1 MSDKGVLVVISGFS
15 GAGKGTVV
23 KRLMESGHY
32 SLSISATTR
41 APRPGE
47 QDGREYFFLSRQEFQ
62 QRIQEGRFLE
72 WAEFSGNLYGTPKDY
87 VLEQMEQGR
96 DVILEIEA
104 QGALQVKEQYAD
116 AGLIFLAAPTMT
128 KLKERLTGRGTESA
142 EQVERRLRQAVR
154 EIEQMHR
161 YDFIVV
167 NDVLESCVTR
177 VQGIIDLLHDRSCQ
191 KEELIESLREEAG
204 QLGLS

>member
-47 QDGREYFFLSRQEFQ
+47 QDGREYFFLSRQEFE

-177 VQGIIDLLHDRSCQ
+177 VRGIIDLLHDRSCQ

>member
-23 KRLMESGHY
+23 KRLMESGHF

-116 AGLIFLAAPTMT
+116 AGLIFLTAPSMT
-128 KLKERLTGRGTESA
+128 KLKERLMGRGTESA

-167 NDVLESCVTR
+167 NDVLESCVAR

-191 KEELIESLREEAG
+191 KEELIESLRKEAG

>member
-47 QDGREYFFLSRQEFQ
+47 QDGREYFFLSRQEFE

-177 VQGIIDLLHDRSCQ
+177 VQEIIDLLHDRSCQ

>member
-47 QDGREYFFLSRQEFQ
+47 QDGREYFFLSRQEFE

-167 NDVLESCVTR
+167 
-177 VQGIIDLLHDRSCQ
+177 
-191 KEELIESLREEAG
+191 K
-204 QLGLS
+204 

>member
-23 KRLMESGHY
+23 KRSMESGHY

-47 QDGREYFFLSRQEFQ
+47 QDGREYFFLSRQEFE

>member
-47 QDGREYFFLSRQEFQ
+47 QDGREYFFLSRQEFE

-96 DVILEIEA
+96 AVILEIEA

>member
-47 QDGREYFFLSRQEFQ
+47 QDGREYFFLSRQEFE

-204 QLGLS
+204 QLG

>member
-1 MSDKGVLVVISGFS
+1 MSDKGVLIVISGFS

-47 QDGREYFFLSRQEFQ
+47 QDGREYFFLSRQEFE

-177 VQGIIDLLHDRSCQ
+177 VRGIIDLLHDRSCQ

>member
-1 MSDKGVLVVISGFS
+1 MG
-15 GAGKGTVV
+15 
-23 KRLMESGHY
+23 
-32 SLSISATTR
+32 
-41 APRPGE
+41 
-47 QDGREYFFLSRQEFQ
+47 
-62 QRIQEGRFLE
+62 
-72 WAEFSGNLYGTPKDY
+72 EFSANLYGTPKDY

>member
-47 QDGREYFFLSRQEFQ
+47 QDGREYFFLSRQEFE

-116 AGLIFLAAPTMT
+116 AGLIFLAAPSMT
-128 KLKERLTGRGTESA
+128 KLKERLTGRGTESE
-142 EQVERRLRQAVR
+142 EQVERRLRQAVC

-167 NDVLESCVTR
+167 NDVLEKNS
-177 VQGIIDLLHDRSCQ
+177 
-191 KEELIESLREEAG
+191 
-204 QLGLS
+204 

>member
-23 KRLMESGHY
+23 KRLMESGRF

-47 QDGREYFFLSRQEFQ
+47 QDGREYFFLSRQAFLQ
-62 QRIQEGRFLE
+62 GVQEGRFLE

-116 AGLIFLAAPTMT
+116 AGLIFLAAPSMSE
-128 KLKERLTGRGTESA
+128 LKERLTGRGTESA
-142 EQVERRLRQAVR
+142 EQVERRLRQAVS

-167 NDVLESCVTR
+167 NDILEDCVTR

-191 KEELIESLREEAG
+191 KEELIRSLREEAG

>member
-47 QDGREYFFLSRQEFQ
+47 QDGREYFFLSRQEFE

-128 KLKERLTGRGTESA
+128 KLKERLTGRVTESA

>member
-47 QDGREYFFLSRQEFQ
+47 QDGREYFFLSRQEFE

-191 KEELIESLREEAG
+191 KEELIESLREDAG

>member
-47 QDGREYFFLSRQEFQ
+47 QDGREYFFLSRQEFE

-104 QGALQVKEQYAD
+104 QGAVQVKEQYAD

-167 NDVLESCVTR
+167 NDVLESCVAR
-177 VQGIIDLLHDRSCQ
+177 VRGIIDLLHDRSCQ

>member
-47 QDGREYFFLSRQEFQ
+47 QDGREYFFLSRQEFE

-191 KEELIESLREEAG
+191 KKELTESLREEAG

>member
-23 KRLMESGHY
+23 KRLVESGHF

-47 QDGREYFFLSRQEFQ
+47 QDGREYFFLSQQAFQ

-87 VLEQMEQGR
+87 VLEQMKQGR

-116 AGLIFLAAPTMT
+116 AGLIFLAAPSMSE
-128 KLKERLTGRGTESA
+128 LKERLTRRGTESA
-142 EQVERRLRQAVR
+142 EQVERRLRQAVG
-154 EIEQMHR
+154 EIEQMYR

-167 NDVLESCVTR
+167 NDVVESCVAR
-177 VQGIIDLLHDRSCQ
+177 VQGIIDLLHERSCQ
-191 KEELIESLREEAG
+191 KEELIESLREEAK

>member
-47 QDGREYFFLSRQEFQ
+47 QDGREYFFLSRQEFE

>member
-1 MSDKGVLVVISGFS
+1 MISGFS

-47 QDGREYFFLSRQEFQ
+47 QDGREYFFLSRQEFE

>member
-23 KRLMESGHY
+23 KRLVESGHF

-47 QDGREYFFLSRQEFQ
+47 QDGREYFFLSQQAFQ

-87 VLEQMEQGR
+87 VLEQMKQGR
-96 DVILEIEA
+96 DVILEIDA

-116 AGLIFLAAPTMT
+116 AGLIFLAAPSMSE
-128 KLKERLTGRGTESA
+128 LKERLTRRGTESA
-142 EQVERRLRQAVR
+142 EQVERRLRQAVG

-167 NDVLESCVTR
+167 NDVVESCVAR
-177 VQGIIDLLHDRSCQ
+177 VQGIIDLLHERSCQ
-191 KEELIESLREEAG
+191 KEELIESLREEAK

>member
-41 APRPGE
+41 APRPGA
-47 QDGREYFFLSRQEFQ
+47 QDGREYFFLSRQEFE

>member
-47 QDGREYFFLSRQEFQ
+47 QDGREYFFLSRQEFE

-142 EQVERRLRQAVR
+142 EQVERRLRKAVR

>member
-23 KRLMESGHY
+23 KRLMERGHY

-47 QDGREYFFLSRQEFQ
+47 QDGREYFFLSRQEFE

>member
-47 QDGREYFFLSRQEFQ
+47 QDGREYFFLSRQEFE

-167 NDVLESCVTR
+167 NDVLESCVAR

>member
-47 QDGREYFFLSRQEFQ
+47 QDGREYFFLSRQEFE

-142 EQVERRLRQAVR
+142 EQVERRLRQTVR